1 MRFSNRTIYDKDR
14 LIRFTNFVVLKK
26 KIFWVIMIVCTVLV
40 SIAFALSLALNSY
53 DPIVLLCFVLVILL
67 DMTYVFCSLILP
79 RFTINKAVA
88 LNADIVFEFQD
99 DIFKISATSKNG
111 TESSELNYSALIKVM
126 ESNRDIFLFISRAQ
140 AYILD
145 KSGFTVG
152 SSDEFLNFL
161 QEKNISFKR

>member
-40 SIAFALSLALNSY
+40 SIAFAWDLALNSY
-53 DPIVLLCFVLVILL
+53 DPIILLCFGLVILL

-111 TESSELNYSALIKVM
+111 TEISELNNS
-126 ESNRDIFLFISRAQ
+126 
-140 AYILD
+140 
-145 KSGFTVG
+145 T
-152 SSDEFLNFL
+152 
-161 QEKNISFKR
+161 